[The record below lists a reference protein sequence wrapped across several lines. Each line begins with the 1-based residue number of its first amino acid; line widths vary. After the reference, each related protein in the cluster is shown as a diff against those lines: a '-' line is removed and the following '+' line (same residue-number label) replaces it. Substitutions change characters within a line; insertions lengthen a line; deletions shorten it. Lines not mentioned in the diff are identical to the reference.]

1 MRIFI
6 TSIIFICLASVA
18 TAGLDQ
24 AGKYNEV
31 IAIYKFEDTSD
42 SGPRELHGRFFGDAS
57 IVRNGRGRVLKLAND
72 ADFNATSADF
82 LSLNPDFTVAAWIGL
97 KSCCLTIAM
106 MGYDDDD
113 TAEFGQRT
121 VGYAGMNVLDDGNI
135 TGWFDEVAGER
146 TLGKSVSLQSTDV
159 DVTNFRWRHIAFSRF
174 GDIYTLFVDGKVVD
188 RRYIDEYV
196 SFWAENTHIYIIT
209 YDLKGNAYV
218 DDAIF
223 LEIGLSVYE
232 IKAIMNSGLDA
243 FLEAMPVDPA
253 DKVATTWAAVKSR

>member
-6 TSIIFICLASVA
+6 TTFMFACLASVA

-57 IVRNGRGRVLKLAND
+57 IVRSGRGKVLKLAND
-72 ADFNATSADF
+72 ADFDATSDMF
-82 LSLNPDFTVAAWIGL
+82 LALTPDFTVAAWIGL

-106 MGYDDDD
+106 RGYNEDE
-113 TAEFGQRT
+113 TAEFGERDI
-121 VGYAGMNVLDDGNI
+121 GYAGMNVNHDGNVS
-135 TGWFDEVAGER
+135 GWFDEIAGER
-146 TLGKSVSLQSTDV
+146 TLGKSISLQSTNV
-159 DVTNFRWRHIAFSRF
+159 DVTDFKWHHIAFSRF
-174 GDIYTLFVDGKVVD
+174 GDIYTLFVDGEVVD
-188 RRYIDEYV
+188 RRYVDEYV
-196 SFWAENTHIYIIT
+196 SFFGDRTHLYIFT
-209 YDLKGNAYV
+209 YDLKGNAFV